1 MIDYGALI
9 LNVTDINPDWQQS
22 GIKLPAGRGPT
33 YLHLSRESAETELL
47 RLQGAHPDSE
57 FVLLEMT
64 VHAMQRQNAEPCH
77 GANQKHH
84 TMKPDTHEEPQTAVG
99 SGDLLCDGSGS
110 VCRECSGTGWL
121 VRNLRCGD
129 VERYPCDCPISGRI
143 RIPSNGTRS
152 HSAKDQTP

>member
-64 VHAMQRQNAEPCH
+64 ARGEVVKDWPCNALDTWKEKH
-77 GANQKHH
+77 GLWWGRRIAR
-84 TMKPDTHEEPQTAVG
+84 V
-99 SGDLLCDGSGS
+99 
-110 VCRECSGTGWL
+110 
-121 VRNLRCGD
+121 
-129 VERYPCDCPISGRI
+129 VEV
-143 RIPSNGTRS
+143 
-152 HSAKDQTP
+152 AA

>member
-22 GIKLPAGRGPT
+22 GIKLPVGRGPT

-64 VHAMQRQNAEPCH
+64 ARGEVV
-77 GANQKHH
+77 
-84 TMKPDTHEEPQTAVG
+84 EERP
-99 SGDLLCDGSGS
+99 GDALEAWKEKNGLWWGRRIAR
-110 VCRECSGTGWL
+110 V
-121 VRNLRCGD
+121 
-129 VERYPCDCPISGRI
+129 VEV
-143 RIPSNGTRS
+143 
-152 HSAKDQTP
+152 AA